1 MKTSLSADKKPLE
14 IVHLSPAAASRQVSA
29 AEFKQLMVS
38 HRRMER
44 LACSESRMRAL
55 RDLDSGEVFL
65 TDARRLLEARV

>member
-1 MKTSLSADKKPLE
+1 MKTSLLMEAKPLGTQHTNPE
-14 IVHLSPAAASRQVSA
+14 ASSRLVSA

-44 LACSESRMRAL
+44 VACGESRMRGL